1 MNKKVENAN
10 VVSETKKITEEQ
22 LKELQGHVN
31 RINAAQ
37 LQLGQLTSQKHG
49 VLTAIPALQKQ
60 LKDFQDKM
68 ESQYGKVSINIQD
81 GTIQD
86 MPKADEQANT

>member
-1 MNKKVENAN
+1 MNKKAENAN
-10 VVSETKKITEEQ
+10 VVSETKKISEKHLT
-22 LKELQGHVN
+22 ELQGHVN

-49 VLTAIPALQKQ
+49 VLTAIPALQKE

-68 ESQYGKVSINIQD
+68 EKEYGKVSINIQD
-81 GTIQD
+81 GTIQEI
-86 MPKADEQANT
+86 PEDEQANT